1 MRRVI
6 NMKKI
11 IKVCKICLV
20 LLSLLSLLGACIL
33 SNTSNKRSKQTINS
47 DMDIVYAYCKKEGCT
62 LDMYYGETEDGRI
75 RFDTIDKN
83 GNVRNVDIC
92 KKYYIYLFNK

>member
-1 MRRVI
+1 
-6 NMKKI
+6 MKKI

-83 GNVRNVDIC
+83 GNIRNVDIC
-92 KKYYIYLFNK
+92 KNYYIYLFNK